1 MRRVAIV
8 GLGLIGGSVGLALE
22 NAKAVGLERVG
33 FARRAEVA
41 SKAVSIGAVDRAEG
55 DLISAVEDAN
65 LVIIATPPMAI
76 REILAQIGE
85 RLPPGCIVTD
95 TASTKA
101 QVMKWAQELLPPSV
115 SFIGGH
121 PMAGKETFG
130 IEAAD
135 ADLFRG
141 CIYCLVPGGNADSE
155 AIDFVSGLVKRIGAI
170 PLFLDAAEHD
180 SLVAGISHLPLLVSA
195 ALMSVT
201 MKSHSWPQ
209 MSRLAASGFRDLSR
223 LASGNPEMSRDICIT
238 NKEPILRG
246 IDEFLKELGEFRRLV
261 SEDGKELGQAFL
273 RAQEGRE
280 RWLRGME
287 GERI

>member
-1 MRRVAIV
+1 
-8 GLGLIGGSVGLALE
+8 
-22 NAKAVGLERVG
+22 
-33 FARRAEVA
+33 
-41 SKAVSIGAVDRAEG
+41 
-55 DLISAVEDAN
+55 
-65 LVIIATPPMAI
+65 
-76 REILAQIGE
+76 
-85 RLPPGCIVTD
+85 
-95 TASTKA
+95 
-101 QVMKWAQELLPPSV
+101 
-115 SFIGGH
+115 
-121 PMAGKETFG
+121 MAGKETFG

-261 SEDGKELGQAFL
+261 SEDGKELEQAFL
-273 RAQEGRE
+273 GTRERRE
-280 RWLRGME
+280 RWLQHR
-287 GERI
+287 ERA

>member
-1 MRRVAIV
+1 VRRVAIV
-8 GLGLIGGSVGLALE
+8 GLGLIGGSVGLALK

-170 PLFLDAAEHD
+170 PLFVDAAEHD

-261 SEDGKELGQAFL
+261 SEDGKELEQAFL